1 MTLVTC
7 ITHLGFAC
15 LLGDFY
21 LHRDIL
27 RWPQVSLW
35 LKDNTFKALPVS
47 PSANKI
53 TLANVIGNSGQK
65 APQMLSKRLYYQL
78 ELTHFLQV
86 GV

>member
-1 MTLVTC
+1 MSV
-7 ITHLGFAC
+7 
-15 LLGDFY
+15 
-21 LHRDIL
+21 
-27 RWPQVSLW
+27 W
-35 LKDNTFKALPVS
+35 LKDSTFKALPVS

-65 APQMLSKRLYYQL
+65 APQMLSKRLYSQL